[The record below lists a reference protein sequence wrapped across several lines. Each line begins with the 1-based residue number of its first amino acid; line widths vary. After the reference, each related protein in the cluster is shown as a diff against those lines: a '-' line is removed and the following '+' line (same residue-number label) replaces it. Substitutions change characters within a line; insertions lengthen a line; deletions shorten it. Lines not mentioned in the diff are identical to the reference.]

1 MLILGIETSC
11 DETSV
16 ALLENEKVIDMK
28 VLSQLSHSDWGGV
41 IPEIASREHLREI
54 VNLTN
59 ELFEKPDY
67 GLKDIELIACTNEP
81 GLIGALL
88 IGMSFGKSLAAG
100 LSVPFVPVNHIQAHL
115 YSSFLEDER
124 PPFPFLSLIVSG
136 GHTILVLVE
145 DFFKHKVL
153 GTTVDDAAGEAFDK
167 VAKMLGLGYPGGP
180 LIDKFAKT
188 GNENFHKFPIARL
201 KKDSNNNY
209 SYNFS
214 FSGIKTSVL
223 YYLRKIN
230 FEENKDEKLIS
241 DICASFQKAV
251 VESLIDRTLFAAD
264 EYNIRNISISGG
276 VSANSYLKKKF
287 LELEKINYNIF
298 IPSLKYST
306 DNGAMIGLTGYY
318 KYIHTKDK
326 SFYESESF
334 KVPAK
339 PRLVLNEL

>member
-16 ALLENEKVIDMK
+16 ALLKNEKVIDMK
-28 VLSQLSHSDWGGV
+28 VLSQLSHCDWGGV

-59 ELFEKPDY
+59 ELFEKSDY
-67 GLKDIELIACTNEP
+67 SIKDIELIACTNEP

-115 YSSFLEDER
+115 YSSFLEEVR

-145 DFFKHKVL
+145 DYFKHKVL

-167 VAKMLGLGYPGGP
+167 VANMLGLGYPGGP
-180 LIDKFAKT
+180 LIDKLAK
-188 GNENFHKFPIARL
+188 GGDENFHKFPVARL
-201 KKDSNNNY
+201 KDTNY
-209 SYNFS
+209 KYAYNFS

-223 YYLRKIN
+223 YFLRKIN
-230 FEENKDEKLIS
+230 FGEKKDDKLIS
-241 DICASFQKAV
+241 DISASFQKAV
-251 VESLIDRTLFAAD
+251 VESLIDKTLFAAD
-264 EYNIRNISISGG
+264 EYNVRNISVSGG

-318 KYIHTKDK
+318 KYLYTKDK
-326 SFYESESF
+326 SFFESESF

-339 PRLVLNEL
+339 PRLVLDEL

>member
-1 MLILGIETSC
+1 MIILGIETSC

-16 ALLENEKVIDMK
+16 ALLENERVIDMR

-54 VNLTN
+54 VNLTK
-59 ELFEKPDY
+59 ELFEKSEFDI
-67 GLKDIELIACTNEP
+67 KNIELIACTNEP

-115 YSSFLEDER
+115 YSSFLEEVK

-153 GTTVDDAAGEAFDK
+153 GTTIDDAAGEAFDK
-167 VAKMLGLGYPGGP
+167 VAKMMGLGYPGGP
-180 LIDKFAKT
+180 LIDKFARE
-188 GNENFHKFPIARL
+188 GNENFHKFPVAKL
-201 KKDSNNNY
+201 KKDYNY

-223 YYLRKIN
+223 YFLRKIN
-230 FEENKDEKLIS
+230 FEENKNEKLIY
-241 DICASFQKAV
+241 DISASFQKAV
-251 VESLIDRTLFAAD
+251 VDSLLDRTLNAAE
-264 EYNIRNISISGG
+264 EYNIKNISISGG

-287 LELEKINYNIF
+287 NELGKINYNIF
-298 IPSLKYST
+298 IPSLRYST

-318 KYIHTKDK
+318 KYLYAKDK
-326 SFYESESF
+326 SFFEKESF

-339 PRLVLNEL
+339 PRLVLDEL